1 MFFHFLLTFIVSR
14 HKCAVLWFSCNVF
27 LFSFPDLKIFTLFL
41 GFSSLNILCVCVCVC
56 VCVVVV
62 VVLVVV
68 AVYLSSLVFSELLG
82 SMDWCI
88 SLTLENSLPLYLQ
101 IFLLSLSFL
110 SYWDS
115 NYKHITQFD
124 NWLFI
129 LERSIFFPKLFSS
142 LYFNLC
148 DFCFLIYKFT
158 CCFLGCF
165 NLMISSSKEF
175 FISVTVFFIFS
186 NSFDFFLVIS
196 IFMMKFAFCLCIL
209 STFPLKPLTY

>member
-56 VCVVVV
+56 VVVVVVV

-129 LERSIFFPKLFSS
+129 LERSIFFLNFFPLCISTCVISVFLSTSS
-142 LYFNLC
+142 LVV
-148 DFCFLIYKFT
+148 FLA
-158 CCFLGCF
+158 
-165 NLMISSSKEF
+165 
-175 FISVTVFFIFS
+175 V
-186 NSFDFFLVIS
+186 S
-196 IFMMKFAFCLCIL
+196 I
-209 STFPLKPLTY
+209 